1 MIEVLV
7 TFAVVVAV
15 CGLVADPR
23 LLMAATGMV
32 LVVVVLLGF
41 VWLVFTLPGLVLI
54 AIPLGIFLGIVGKSV
69 RAGYREGS

>member
-1 MIEVLV
+1 
-7 TFAVVVAV
+7 
-15 CGLVADPR
+15 
-23 LLMAATGMV
+23 MAATGMV